1 MMNNKF
7 LYIYY
12 FALILV
18 LVLYT
23 NTNGSPNIVV
33 RFGYLAALVI
43 PLINKVEWFP
53 AIIICALGISKST
66 FAYPFMPT
74 DMIFYVVLALSFA
87 FLALY
92 RRDLVLGVNPLFYL
106 IFAYVA
112 LNDIVMQEELS
123 QMSIVFFIYLL
134 FFICVRE
141 DFDIANHLLPF
152 SFILISLAI
161 SYWILFCPEAQTN
174 SYNKVGDMEQKGW
187 SDPNYLSAV
196 LGMGLV
202 IAIRDLF
209 VGERTKIHVTLLT
222 LTAIASTFAM
232 LLLASRGA
240 LLSVVLSITSLFVLS
255 KPKSWSKIAVIIA
268 AVLFIVFLY
277 TNQYM
282 NFVMARIEA
291 EDGTG
296 THRTEIWLSKINDFF
311 LLDNPLYWIF
321 GVGQI
326 EGGRLGNYLGST
338 VTALST
344 HNDYLSLLIYYGFVG
359 VLIFFS
365 IIVYLLR
372 TCSQMVRPQ
381 VLALL
386 VYILVGSMTIEPL
399 SRGNFVYWG
408 FLFYIIIFA
417 YQSKELEYVYDEGE
431 EKEFNDDE
439 QD

>member
-18 LVLYT
+18 LILYT

-33 RFGYLAALVI
+33 RFGYLAAMVI

-74 DMIFYVVLALSFA
+74 DMIFYVVFALSFA

-141 DFDIANHLLPF
+141 DLDIANHLLPF

-174 SYNKVGDMEQKGW
+174 SYNRVGDMEQKGW
-187 SDPNYLSAV
+187 SDPNYLGAV

-202 IAIRDLF
+202 ISIRDLF
-209 VGERTKIHVTLLT
+209 VGKRTKIHIALLV

-268 AVLFIVFLY
+268 AALFIVFLY

-296 THRTEIWLSKINDFF
+296 SHRTEIWLSKINDFF
-311 LLDNPLYWIF
+311 QIDNPLYWIF
-321 GVGQI
+321 GVGQM
-326 EGGRLGNYLGST
+326 EGARLGRILGTT
-338 VTALST
+338 VTVLST
-344 HNDYLSLLIYYGFVG
+344 HSDYVSLLIYYGFVG

-365 IIVYLLR
+365 LVAYLVR
-372 TCSQMVRPQ
+372 ICHKTDRPQ
-381 VLALL
+381 VIALL
-386 VYILVGSMTIEPL
+386 VYLLVGCVTIEPL
-399 SRGNFVYWG
+399 AQGNFVYWG

-417 YQSKELEYVYDEGE
+417 RQSQELELFE
-431 EKEFNDDE
+431 EEEDMEYEYEE
-439 QD
+439 QE